1 MWTPKTFWRS
11 SRSFENLISSS
22 GRHGIW
28 HKLLSSGCSCNLYRH
43 VLHQITQPD
52 VFSQDCWQ
60 FARQT
65 ICAVLWWLF
74 YWHSGDSPTEWLCIF
89 KDSILLSA
97 SHIVYQ
103 FKASE
108 VRLNLPRVSG
118 EGVLNKHCLYTPV
131 PRAIMLKAKVERCSG
146 LLRAS
151 ALRCTLT
158 NKQKQTQRNLTHY
171 HEIHRSN
178 ILEIAVTACWHQGRL
193 KNSGFFGNFPHV
205 GEPRSTAWEI
215 QSQ

>member
-1 MWTPKTFWRS
+1 MYFPKIAGSLPFKLFAPSHGDFFIDAVEILQRS
-11 SRSFENLISSS
+11 EFAFSKIQFCCLRVILFINSKLQRWGSIFPEYQGRECLIS
-22 GRHGIW
+22 I
-28 HKLLSSGCSCNLYRH
+28 
-43 VLHQITQPD
+43 
-52 VFSQDCWQ
+52 
-60 FARQT
+60 A
-65 ICAVLWWLF
+65 
-74 YWHSGDSPTEWLCIF
+74 
-89 KDSILLSA
+89 
-97 SHIVYQ
+97 
-103 FKASE
+103 
-108 VRLNLPRVSG
+108 
-118 EGVLNKHCLYTPV
+118 YTPV

-146 LLRAS
+146 LLRAP

>member
-1 MWTPKTFWRS
+1 MNHKTFLCS
-11 SRSFENLISSS
+11 SGSFENLISSS
-22 GRHGIW
+22 DRHGIW
-28 HKLLSSGCSCNLYRH
+28 HKLLSLGCSCTLYRH

-60 FARQT
+60 FALQT
-65 ICAVLWWLF
+65 ICAVSWWLF
-74 YWHSGDSPTEWLCIF
+74 YWRCGDSPTEWVCIF

-118 EGVLNKHCLYTPV
+118 EGVLNKHCLYTPGIYILQGVLNKHCLYTPV

-178 ILEIAVTACWHQGRL
+178 NLEIAAYCNGML
-193 KNSGFFGNFPHV
+193 A
-205 GEPRSTAWEI
+205 PRKV
-215 QSQ
+215 